1 MSIFFN
7 NFDIDVTSVDSI
19 DIVILIHLEMKTA
32 YNKDIPYNDL
42 PDLPPKNN
50 LETTAIFKATIKA
63 NKLLAELKGYCQTLP
78 YPQMLLNTVVLQE
91 SKESNAIEN
100 IVTTQDELYKATL
113 MGDAIKNQSA
123 KEVLQYRK
131 AIYWGIGELQKNN
144 LITTNLLVGLM
155 QRLRGSSENIR
166 KNTGT
171 KLGNPTNNKIVYTP
185 PEGENIIRDKLS
197 KLEIFINDATF
208 SDLDPLIKMALI
220 HYQFEAIHPF
230 SDGNG
235 RTGRILNV
243 LYLIQQELLGLPVLY
258 LSHYIIQNKS
268 DYYRL
273 LKSITEENNWEEWV
287 LFVVNGVAETSEMTL
302 KKINAILE
310 LKITTEINAK
320 AALKSSYSKE
330 LVDLLFSYP
339 YIKIKVL
346 EDNNIAKRQTA
357 SEYLKKLESNNILNS
372 VKIGN
377 EIYYINQKLIEI
389 LSQ

>member
-1 MSIFFN
+1 MSKFN
-7 NFDIDVTSVDSI
+7 RDQP
-19 DIVILIHLEMKTA
+19 
-32 YNKDIPYNDL
+32 YNKL

-50 LETTAIFKATIKA
+50 LEIPTIFKATIRA

-78 YPQMLLNTVVLQE
+78 YPHLLLNTIVLQE

-113 MGDAIKNQSA
+113 MGDAIKNQAA
-123 KEVLQYRK
+123 KEVLQYRE
-131 AIYWGIGELQKNN
+131 AIYWGIEELQKNN

-155 QRLRGSSENIR
+155 QRLRGSSEGIR

-171 KLGNPTNNKIVYTP
+171 KLGNPSNNQIVYTP
-185 PEGENIIRDKLS
+185 PEGDAIIREKLS
-197 KLEIFINDATF
+197 KLEVFINDSEF

-273 LKSITEENNWEEWV
+273 LKSVTEENSWEEWI
-287 LFVVNGVAETSEMTL
+287 LFVVNGVAETSKMTL
-302 KKINAILE
+302 QKINAILE
-310 LKITTEINAK
+310 LKASAEIRVK
-320 AALKSSYSKE
+320 EVLKSSYSKE
-330 LVDLLFSYP
+330 LVDLLFSHP

-346 EDNNIAKRQTA
+346 QDYNIAKRQTA
-357 SEYLKKLESNNILNS
+357 SEYLKKIEADGMLGS

-377 EIYYINQKLIEI
+377 EIYYINKQLIDV
-389 LSQ
+389 LSK